1 MLCVGG
7 SCAGRNGEVGALEVG
22 GSEGGEVVPNGGDLG
37 EEFLDLHRIVVIGFG
52 FIILVFL

>member
-1 MLCVGG
+1 MGG
-7 SCAGRNGEVGALEVG
+7 NREVGALEVG

-37 EEFLDLHRIVVIGFG
+37 EEFLDPHRIVVIGFG